1 MMSRQPPPQ
10 WSRRQMTEAGVCVA
24 IALLVALYVLYFIV
38 DLDFEARTVRRKM
51 EKHREDFGRA
61 YGALRERVR
70 DAGVPFTPG
79 PGDDLPDPEFID
91 ATALHL
97 GGQPLHREYARHAR
111 LDIFSQPRAY
121 GEPSLYVI
129 NGVEWALISRGPD
142 GEFNSMPDQ
151 WRQWLAGT
159 EAEGPLLYDPS
170 NGTLSAGD
178 LVMSS
183 RDARRLGLD

>member
-1 MMSRQPPPQ
+1 
-10 WSRRQMTEAGVCVA
+10 MTEAGILVGL
-24 IALLVALYVLYFIV
+24 ALLGALYVLYFIV
-38 DLDFEARTVRRKM
+38 DLDFDARTVRRKM

-70 DAGVPFTPG
+70 DTGVPFTPG
-79 PGDDLPDPEFID
+79 PGDDLPDPAFID

-121 GEPSLYVI
+121 GQPSLYVVS
-129 NGVEWALISRGPD
+129 GVEWALVSRGPD
-142 GEFNSMPDQ
+142 GDFNSTPEQ
-151 WRQWLAGT
+151 WRQWLANAAP
-159 EAEGPLLYDPS
+159 EEPLLYDPS
-170 NGTLSAGD
+170 NGTISAGD

-183 RDARRLGLD
+183 RDARRLGLN

>member
-1 MMSRQPPPQ
+1 
-10 WSRRQMTEAGVCVA
+10 MTEAGVCVA
-24 IALLVALYVLYFIV
+24 IALLVALYALYFIV

-61 YGALRERVR
+61 YGTLRERVR
-70 DAGVPFTPG
+70 DTGAPFAPG

-91 ATALHL
+91 ATALLL

-111 LDIFSQPRAY
+111 LDIFSQPRPYA
-121 GEPSLYVI
+121 EPSLYVI
-129 NGVEWALISRGPD
+129 AGPEWALVSRGPD
-142 GEFNSMPDQ
+142 GEFNSAPNL
-151 WRQWLAGT
+151 WRQWLAPAPAR
-159 EAEGPLLYDPS
+159 EPLLYDPS
-170 NGTLSAGD
+170 NGTISPGD